1 MSLREIEY
9 TDINAFSKV
18 LIDYNSNKKHFTD
31 LISNFPSVDS
41 LTKQVSSK
49 SKNYNHSFRSSLVQE
64 INNQYEG
71 IKLSEKQKE
80 NINKLSQKNTY
91 TITTGHQLNL
101 FTGPLYF
108 MYKILSVINLCEK
121 MQKND
126 ADNNFVPIFWMA
138 SEDHDFEEINHFFF
152 KGEKFSWLTN
162 QSGIVGEFKLEAIED
177 LINRFEDKIKDSTYS
192 AEIITILKDCYL
204 NAKDLSN
211 ATMKL
216 VNTLFAKYGLVII
229 DANNRNLK
237 ALFKDI
243 IKREVTEKLIF
254 NESKKSLEILS
265 ELNYDIQAYPRELNL
280 FYVEKEKRE
289 RIIEKG
295 NFFETFSGSRK
306 WNLEEIKIEI
316 NNYPE
321 KFSPNVLFRP
331 IYQEFI
337 LPNICYVGGPA
348 EVSYW
353 MQLKS
358 VFDSIDLEFPIILNR
373 NSALILEKKFLKKM
387 KKLNI
392 TLDEIFLPEN
402 ILKDKL
408 VKGYSKLELD
418 FTALKQQLF
427 KQFAELK
434 EIAKN
439 TDKSFIG
446 ALNAQEKKQINGLE
460 KLEKK
465 LISSEK
471 KVHQEKINRVLE
483 IRKQIYPNGKLQER
497 SSNFSEFYIN
507 EGANFIDI
515 VKNNLDPL
523 NQKFSIIE
531 I

>member
-31 LISNFPSVDS
+31 LISNFPSLDS

-49 SKNYNHSFRSSLVQE
+49 LKNYNHSFRSYLVQE

-108 MYKILSVINLCEK
+108 IYKILSVINLCEK

-152 KGEKFSWLTN
+152 RGEKFSWLTN

-229 DANNRNLK
+229 AVGLT
-237 ALFKDI
+237 
-243 IKREVTEKLIF
+243 VM
-254 NESKKSLEILS
+254 
-265 ELNYDIQAYPRELNL
+265 
-280 FYVEKEKRE
+280 V
-289 RIIEKG
+289 
-295 NFFETFSGSRK
+295 
-306 WNLEEIKIEI
+306 
-316 NNYPE
+316 
-321 KFSPNVLFRP
+321 NVSVCPSQLT
-331 IYQEFI
+331 
-337 LPNICYVGGPA
+337 PA
-348 EVSYW
+348 FV
-353 MQLKS
+353 
-358 VFDSIDLEFPIILNR
+358 
-373 NSALILEKKFLKKM
+373 
-387 KKLNI
+387 
-392 TLDEIFLPEN
+392 
-402 ILKDKL
+402 
-408 VKGYSKLELD
+408 
-418 FTALKQQLF
+418 
-427 KQFAELK
+427 
-434 EIAKN
+434 
-439 TDKSFIG
+439 
-446 ALNAQEKKQINGLE
+446 
-460 KLEKK
+460 
-465 LISSEK
+465 
-471 KVHQEKINRVLE
+471 
-483 IRKQIYPNGKLQER
+483 
-497 SSNFSEFYIN
+497 
-507 EGANFIDI
+507 
-515 VKNNLDPL
+515 
-523 NQKFSIIE
+523 
-531 I
+531 